1 MYMHTKVLEHE
12 QFRNFL
18 FLIYSKVVKQNLL
31 TYAYK
36 QVLEHQ
42 HFRIDLKKIYSL
54 DKYENFR

>member
-12 QFRNFL
+12 QFWNFL

-42 HFRIDLKKIYSL
+42 HFSIDLKKIYSL

>member
-1 MYMHTKVLEHE
+1 MHTKVLEHE